1 MEIHP
6 LIKPGAFPLM
16 FEAAVAR
23 SRDDLFL
30 ACSNG
35 EDRFGGFARM
45 CRYRGGANPPW
56 NYFDLPTTISRATLF
71 SPKQEAGASAASTVT
86 AFVFLTEEG
95 DVMHLPIGREPIAER
110 IEGSGLWSDD
120 SEGWGTM
127 NAIAQIDSR
136 LHACGGGGQV
146 YRRSDAGTWEQIGT
160 GLLRGK
166 TETGGLTLNA
176 IAGPHEQEVYVGGW
190 RANVNDGVLFCGNNR
205 GWKPMT
211 SSFASISSIHVE
223 RDDSIWACGRRGTV
237 LHGNRIDG
245 FKDVSELDDTR
256 SYVDITS
263 YDGQIFLATER
274 GLYVHDNGTTRRVQT
289 GLDPD
294 HADGHVLQVV
304 DGVLWSIGYA
314 DIVRFDG
321 SRWERIA
328 FPGNPSIR

>member
-1 MEIHP
+1 MKP
-6 LIKPGAFPLM
+6 LIKPDAIQLQ
-16 FEAAVAR
+16 FEAAVAGT
-23 SRDDLFL
+23 RDDLFL
-30 ACSNG
+30 TCSNA
-35 EDRFGGFARM
+35 EERFEGFARL
-45 CRYRGGANPPW
+45 CRFRAGANPPW
-56 NYFDLPTTISRATLF
+56 GYFDLSATVSDATFF
-71 SPKQEAGASAASTVT
+71 SPTRHTDDAVAVP

-95 DVMHLPIGREPIAER
+95 NVMYMPPNEPAVTER

-176 IAGPHEQEVYVGGW
+176 IAGLHEQEVYVGGW

-211 SSFASISSIHVE
+211 SSFASISSIHAE

-321 SRWERIA
+321 TAWERIP
-328 FPGNPSIR
+328 FPGNPPIR